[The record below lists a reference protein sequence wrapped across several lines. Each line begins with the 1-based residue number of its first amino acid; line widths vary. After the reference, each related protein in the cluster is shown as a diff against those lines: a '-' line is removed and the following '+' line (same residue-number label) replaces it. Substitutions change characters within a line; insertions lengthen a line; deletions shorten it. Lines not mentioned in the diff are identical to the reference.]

1 MDIVFAK
8 LPKHNFRKNLLK
20 SGYWEKYEAVYK
32 IAALAIYSTYWTDR
46 IAQTALLWS
55 KTTLITGG
63 VGGTRVDPPS

>member
-32 IAALAIYSTYWTDR
+32 IAALVIYSTGQ
-46 IAQTALLWS
+46 IALHKQLFY
-55 KTTLITGG
+55 G
-63 VGGTRVDPPS
+63 VKLP